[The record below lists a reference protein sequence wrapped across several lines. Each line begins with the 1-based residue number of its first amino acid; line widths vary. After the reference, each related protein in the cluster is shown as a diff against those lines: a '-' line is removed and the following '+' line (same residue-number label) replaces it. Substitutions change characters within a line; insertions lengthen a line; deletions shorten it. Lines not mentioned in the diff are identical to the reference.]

1 MPTLDTLMSAH
12 GGEIVDGETRLS
24 PTQVDALV
32 AVVAGGLRRRGA
44 TKGSAVAWQVPNS
57 LAAAVLARACWR
69 IGAVAAPILHS
80 FGAAEVEGTLA
91 QIDPALVLEL
101 GPEVISDPAALA
113 DAVGGAP
120 VPAGM
125 GVAQPS
131 DVALVLF
138 TSGSTGVPKAVLH
151 THRALSWKAS
161 LMARV
166 HGLGPGDGVLM
177 PAPMAHIAGM
187 LNGVLVPGAAGM
199 RATLMRRFDP
209 ELALALVAR
218 ERISFM
224 AGPPT
229 FFIAMATALAG
240 SSGEARRDGLDM
252 SSVRLISSGGASVT
266 PAFVEDTARTFDCR
280 VKRTYG
286 STEAPTVT
294 TSTNDDPVEI
304 ARDTD
309 GRAVGHVELRVS
321 HPETGAPLRRGSAGE
336 LWVRGPEMFAGY
348 ADPAQTAAVIARG
361 GWFKT
366 GDLAT
371 VDADGWLR
379 IVGRLKDVIIRGG
392 ENISASEVEAA
403 LEAHPDVRHAV
414 AVGYPDPL
422 MGERVAA
429 FVESAAPF
437 DLEECRRWFS
447 ARGIATFKTPEMVV
461 RLERLPLLGSGKA
474 DRAGLRRQAAAA
486 QRGPGSRR
494 GVDFGCLPR
503 GTPTTRG
510 PEVALDECLAA
521 ISSHWRCSPCWP
533 WGPPSSPSSVRQRLP
548 TSRRSRCR
556 TRPPRPSA
564 PRREARRS

>member
-1 MPTLDTLMSAH
+1 MPTLDRLMSAR
-12 GGEIVDGETRLS
+12 GGEVVDGDARLS
-24 PTQVDALV
+24 AGEVDEAPV
-32 AVVAGGLRRRGA
+32 ATVAGGLKARGA
-44 TKGSAVAWQVPNS
+44 TKGAAVAWQVPYS
-57 LAAAVLARACWR
+57 DAAAVLARACWR
-69 IGAVAAPILHS
+69 VGAVAAPFLHS
-80 FGAAEVEGTLA
+80 FGAAEVEGALA

-113 DAVGGAP
+113 DAVGGPPLAAGSG
-120 VPAGM
+120 PA
-125 GVAQPS
+125 VPS

-151 THRALSWKAS
+151 THRGLSWKAT
-161 LMARV
+161 LMAGV
-166 HGLGPGDGVLM
+166 HGLGRDDAVLM
-177 PAPMAHIAGM
+177 PAPMAHISGL

-199 RATLMRRFDP
+199 RAVLMRRFDP
-209 ELALALVAR
+209 EQALTIVGR
-218 ERISFM
+218 ERVSFL

-229 FFIAMATALAG
+229 FFIAMATALGGPSAG
-240 SSGEARRDGLDM
+240 ADV

-266 PAFVEDTARTFDCR
+266 PAFIEDTARTFDCR

-294 TSTNDDPVEI
+294 TSTNDDPFEI

-309 GRAVGHVELRVS
+309 GRAVGDADLRIS
-321 HPETGAPLRRGSAGE
+321 DPETGAPLRRGAAGE

-348 ADPAQTAAVIARG
+348 ADAAQTAAVIARG

-429 FVESAAPF
+429 FVESTAPF

-447 ARGIATFKTPEMVV
+447 SRGTATFKTPEKVV
-461 RLERLPLLGSGKA
+461 RLERLPLLGSGRA
-474 DRAGLRRQAAAA
+474 DRAELRRQAAA
-486 QRGPGSRR
+486 
-494 GVDFGCLPR
+494 L
-503 GTPTTRG
+503 
-510 PEVALDECLAA
+510 
-521 ISSHWRCSPCWP
+521 
-533 WGPPSSPSSVRQRLP
+533 
-548 TSRRSRCR
+548 
-556 TRPPRPSA
+556 
-564 PRREARRS
+564 

>member
-1 MPTLDTLMSAH
+1 MTARLRPTWVPSQARAYRRPGGPWDVPTLDELISAR
-12 GGEIVDGETRLS
+12 GGAIVDGDTRLS
-24 PTQVDALV
+24 GAAAETLV
-32 AVVAGGLRRRGA
+32 ASVAGGLRARGV
-44 TKGSAVAWQVPNS
+44 TKGAAVAWQVPNS

-69 IGAVAAPILHS
+69 LGAVAAPLLHT
-80 FGAAEVEGTLA
+80 FGAADVEGALA

-101 GPEVISDPAALA
+101 GPDVISSPEAIVDSL
-113 DAVGGAP
+113 GGAP
-120 VPAGM
+120 VPVGGS
-125 GVAQPS
+125 GVVKAS

-151 THRALSWKAS
+151 THRGLSWKAS
-161 LMARV
+161 LMTRV
-166 HGLGPGDGVLM
+166 HGLGDGDAVLV
-177 PAPMAHIAGM
+177 PAPMAHISGL

-199 RATLMRRFDP
+199 RSVLMRRFDADR
-209 ELALALVAR
+209 ALALVAG

-229 FFIAMATALAG
+229 FFIAMSGALGHAASAG
-240 SSGEARRDGLDM
+240 VDV

-266 PAFVEDTARTFDCR
+266 PAFIEETARIFDCR

-294 TSTNDDPVEI
+294 TSTNDDPFEI

-309 GRAVGHVELRVS
+309 GRAIGQVELRIS
-321 HPETGAPLRRGSAGE
+321 DPETGARRPTGSAGE

-348 ADPAQTAAVIARG
+348 ADAAQTKAVIAPG
-361 GWFKT
+361 GWFRT

-371 VDADGWLR
+371 VDDDGWLR

-429 FVESAAPF
+429 FVESTVPF

-447 ARGIATFKTPEMVV
+447 SRGIATFKTPEKVV

-474 DRAGLRRQAAAA
+474 DRAGLRRRAAA
-486 QRGPGSRR
+486 P
-494 GVDFGCLPR
+494 
-503 GTPTTRG
+503 
-510 PEVALDECLAA
+510 
-521 ISSHWRCSPCWP
+521 
-533 WGPPSSPSSVRQRLP
+533 
-548 TSRRSRCR
+548 
-556 TRPPRPSA
+556 
-564 PRREARRS
+564 